1 MKKIITVILVGFCF
15 VACKKDPAV
24 SGNKNA
30 DSLSMMGTNDSL
42 QIHDPNS
49 FQKFSFP
56 EEIQGCS
63 CAFAANKEEYDK
75 EIFIF
80 ADDYGAKAL
89 VKYKGET
96 LEFPMEEG
104 DFDPSH
110 FDRVLK
116 NEKGYTLKMKAIKR
130 NSDPET
136 MVFEGEM
143 TLLTPDGKSIFSTFY
158 GECAC

>member
-1 MKKIITVILVGFCF
+1 MKKIIAAFLISFLLVS
-15 VACKKDPAV
+15 CKKEAPISD
-24 SGNKNA
+24 KNSL
-30 DSLSMMGTNDSL
+30 DSLSMMGTSDSL
-42 QIHDPNS
+42 QIQDPNS